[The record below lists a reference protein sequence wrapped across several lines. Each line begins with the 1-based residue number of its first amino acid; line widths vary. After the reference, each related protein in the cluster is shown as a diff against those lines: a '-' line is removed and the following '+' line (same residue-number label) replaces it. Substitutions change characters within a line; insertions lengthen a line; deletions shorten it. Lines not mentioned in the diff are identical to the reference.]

1 MAACLF
7 RCSAA
12 ALLACGIALASNA
25 PSKVVTPVVAKTT
38 MYGNLI
44 DPGLNRDSCTSA
56 LWYNNVLWVCRD
68 TQQVL
73 KNGSIGHNIVA
84 NTASFSGFPTN
95 PSRPDQLTLLSPQ
108 GFGPLFYA
116 FQEDECLPG
125 SCGDNVCGPGVCA
138 DGTRWVGWPDTTPL
152 VVRRG
157 PLNGWVDAYGF
168 MARQHLTGLTV
179 LNSTGNDLFHVISR
193 VAGEEV
199 IPNTAMTIAN
209 FWSATEIGYGT
220 ACHVIVDGYAYLWG
234 GTPDAKLAL
243 ARVDLSSGTLDYRP
257 SYEFYVNGKW
267 TRTTPLN
274 TDPTIAL
281 PNTSSK
287 QGTIYYSPKWESF
300 VWIGGDSFPNANA
313 YISTAPKA
321 EGPWTAAQEFYSGTV
336 GNGTLPA
343 YSALAHPSLT
353 DGTGDYIFITWTKTY
368 PDPATGFDVYEQ
380 PLVRVDWK

>member
-1 MAACLF
+1 MAARLF
-7 RCSAA
+7 QFSAA
-12 ALLACGIALASNA
+12 VLLVCGTALSGSTPAV
-25 PSKVVTPVVAKTT
+25 KPVVAQTT
-38 MYGNLI
+38 MYGNLV

-73 KNGSIGHNIVA
+73 KNGSIGHNLVA
-84 NTASFSGFPTN
+84 NTASFSGFPTD
-95 PSRPDQLTLLSPQ
+95 PSHPEPLTLLSPQ
-108 GFGPLFYA
+108 GFGSLFYA
-116 FQEDECLPG
+116 FQEDECPAG
-125 SCGDNVCGPGVCA
+125 GCGENICGPGVCA

-152 VVRRG
+152 VVSRG
-157 PLNGWVDAYGF
+157 PLDGWVDAYGF
-168 MARQHLTGLTV
+168 MARQRLTGLTV

-193 VAGEEV
+193 VSGEDV
-199 IPNTAMTIAN
+199 IPSTAMTIAG
-209 FWSATEIGYGT
+209 FWSPTEIGYGT
-220 ACHVIVDGYAYLWG
+220 ACHVIVGAYAYLWG
-234 GTPDAKLAL
+234 GTPGAQLAVARVNLAL
-243 ARVDLSSGTLDYRP
+243 GTLDYRP

-274 TDPTIAL
+274 TDPTIVL

-300 VWIGGDSFPNANA
+300 VWIGGDSFPDANA
-313 YISTAPKA
+313 YISTAPNA
-321 EGPWTAAQEFYSGTV
+321 EGPWTTAPQQNFYSGSV

-343 YSALAHPSLT
+343 YSALAHPSMT
-353 DGTGDYIFITWTKTY
+353 DGTGDYIFITWTKTH